1 MRAHIQNAVLLAT
14 LLSAPLSAQ
23 TQAPAQNVVD
33 NPQTTLPYGAA
44 NAAPMSKWTP
54 PASAGRQLTLNDLL
68 TWKAIRSPQLS
79 NDGRWFAY
87 ILAPN
92 EGDAEVVVRGTGAGA
107 KEMRFPIGDASAGAG
122 AAGRGGAAAA
132 TTIAIS
138 GNNRWL
144 AFMVNASVKAAARGG
159 RGGTGGSAAP
169 AAGAPAATPA
179 KLAKLAIVDLKT
191 GSKRE
196 YESVHAFRF
205 AGDKSDWIAIHHAAA
220 SGAPTAPGAAGAAPA
235 AAAGGAAASAMG
247 TTLEVVPLAGGITIP
262 LGDVSEFTFDDS
274 GDWLAYATSV
284 AGQVGN
290 SVQVRQLS
298 TGISRS
304 LDVSKASYR
313 RLAFGDSSDAFAALR
328 VVADTANADDE
339 TTVLAWRH
347 VAAMNAPGV
356 EITAKSPGLN
366 GSLAVSADR
375 PLTWGD
381 GQTSLYFG
389 LREVRPPRAPS
400 ATGAPVPPVTGA
412 PAPGAGAGG
421 QVAAAPQ
428 TSADVPSLILWHWK
442 DPRLQSEQQVQEV
455 QDKALSY
462 PAVYHFGSS
471 RAVAL
476 GDDRMRNVATGPK
489 DTWGIGADPSA
500 YELDRGIKG
509 FAYHDM
515 YAVNLATGERKL
527 IQKKVPGVG
536 GDGGRGAGAAPS
548 AFSPDNGQYAYYDTG
563 DWKVYD
569 FASGATQA
577 ITSGVAAKFWNTD
590 DDHNQVKPAIPG
602 ALVGWSNDGR
612 NVLVRDNWDVWRL
625 AANGGGATNITGN
638 GQADQIH
645 YQLRINQDPRER
657 GGLDLSKP
665 LYFETYGEW
674 TKKEGLA
681 QVDAR
686 KGGAKVVSWED
697 AKVDYRRARDGDTW
711 VYQRQTVKKYPDFY
725 AADDGLKDER
735 RLTDAN
741 PQQKDVAWS
750 AGAVLIDYSCDNGL
764 GKHQAALFLPAGYEK
779 GKAYPTITY
788 IYEKL
793 SQGMNV
799 YPEPNATRYANPA
812 VYTSRGYAFLQP
824 DIVYKV
830 NEPGRSA
837 VWCVVPAVKAAI
849 AAGYVDAE
857 RVGLQGHSWGGY
869 QSTFIPTQTKIFRTV
884 VAGAPLTDMTS
895 MAGSVYWNTGTSD
908 NSIFISS
915 QGRFT
920 GGPNDVPEAY
930 ARNSPQT
937 YANNL
942 SVPFMMIHNDRDGA
956 VDFNQ
961 GITYFNHLRNL
972 GKDVVLL
979 EYVGENHGLAR
990 PANQKDYALRMT
1002 EWFDTFLRDQPA
1014 PDWLT
1019 NGVPRLRMEEHL
1031 KARRPMVDAK
1041 AEAPKPRVTP

>member
-1 MRAHIQNAVLLAT
+1 MRAHLQNVVFLAT

-33 NPQTTLPYGAA
+33 NPQTTLPYGAT
-44 NAAPMSKWTP
+44 NATPMSKWTP
-54 PASAGRQLTLNDLL
+54 SASAGRQLTLNDLL
-68 TWKAIRSPQLS
+68 TWKGIRSPQLS
-79 NDGRWFAY
+79 NDGKWFAY

-107 KEMRFPIGDASAGAG
+107 QEMRFPIGDASVGAGAG
-122 AAGRGGAAAA
+122 GRGGVAAA
-132 TTIAIS
+132 TTIAMS

-144 AFMVNASVKAAARGG
+144 AFMVNASVNATGRGG
-159 RGGTGGSAAP
+159 RGGRGGGAAP

-179 KLAKLAIVDLKT
+179 KLAIVDLKS

-196 YESVHAFRF
+196 YESVRAFRF
-205 AGDKSDWIAIHHAAA
+205 SGDKSDWIAVHHAAA
-220 SGAPTAPGAAGAAPA
+220 VGAATAPGAAGAAPA
-235 AAAGGAAASAMG
+235 VAAGAAPAAAAG
-247 TTLEVVPLAGGITIP
+247 TTLEVVPLAGGTTIP

-313 RLAFGDSSDAFAALR
+313 RLVFGDSSDAFAALR

-347 VAAMNAPGV
+347 VASMNAPGV
-356 EITAKSPGLN
+356 EITAKTQGLN

-375 PLTWGD
+375 VLTWGD
-381 GQTSLYFG
+381 GQKSLYFG
-389 LREVRPPRAPS
+389 LREVRPPRTPAP
-400 ATGAPVPPVTGA
+400 TGAPVPPVTGA

-421 QVAAAPQ
+421 QIAAAPQ

-462 PAVYHFGSS
+462 PAVYQFGSS

-500 YELDRGIKG
+500 YDLDRGIKG

-515 YAVNLATGERKL
+515 YAVNLTTGERKL
-527 IQKKVPGVG
+527 IQKRVPGVG
-536 GDGGRGAGAAPS
+536 GDGGRGVGAAPS

-577 ITSGVAAKFWNTD
+577 ITSGVAAKFWNTE

-625 AANGGGATNITGN
+625 ATNGGGATNITGN
-638 GQADQIH
+638 GQADQIR
-645 YQLRINQDPRER
+645 YQLRINQDPREH

-686 KGGAKVVSWED
+686 KSPAKVLSWED

-711 VYQRQTVKKYPDFY
+711 VYQRQTVTKYPDFW
-725 AADDGLKDER
+725 AADDGLKGER

-799 YPEPNATRYANPA
+799 YPEPNATRYANPT

-849 AAGYVDAE
+849 AAGYVDPE

-895 MAGSVYWNTGTSD
+895 MAGSVYWNTGSSD

-990 PANQKDYALRMT
+990 RANQKDYALRMT